1 MRDLITGQPPGGSEP
16 AVSPPSAAPRARRAG
31 LIEAGTAALTRALGR
46 RGRLQGLGL
55 LAGAG
60 LLVAAIVLLWQQH
73 ASVDVALASIR
84 SLPRSRL
91 VGLGLFLFGS
101 TLTGIVL
108 SGMMFSVLV
117 RRYGQVGVLEMQAL
131 IAAATLVN
139 HLPTRP
145 GSVGRVAYHRVVNAI
160 AIRHSVR
167 IVVQGLALSA
177 ATAVYCTAAAL
188 ASLKLRVPISLLLAA
203 PLPLMLVGLVGGDS
217 RGRFLLAA
225 LPRYGEALLL
235 AARYYVVF
243 SMIGTPIEA
252 PHAIAL
258 ASVSML
264 ASVVPVLG
272 SGLGLRT
279 WAVGLLAPTLAGVS
293 LEVGLIADLIGQAAE
308 LVIAIPA
315 GSLGVA
321 YLIRRQRRLGRA
333 ASPAPVRHS

>member
-1 MRDLITGQPPGGSEP
+1 
-16 AVSPPSAAPRARRAG
+16 
-31 LIEAGTAALTRALGR
+31 LTRALGGP
-46 RGRLQGLGL
+46 GRLQGLGL

-60 LLVAAIVLLWQQH
+60 LLVAAVILLWREH
-73 ASVDVALASIR
+73 ASVDLALASIR

-91 VGLGLFLFGS
+91 AGLGLFLFGS
-101 TLTGIVL
+101 TLTSIVL
-108 SGMMFSVLV
+108 SGMTFSILV
-117 RRYGQVGVLEMQAL
+117 RRYGQVSVLEMQAL

-139 HLPTRP
+139 HLPTRL
-145 GSVGRVAYHRVVNAI
+145 GAVGRVAYHRAVNAI

-167 IVVQGLALSA
+167 IVVEGLALSA

-188 ASLKLRVPISLLLAA
+188 ASMKLRVPVSLLLAL

-217 RGRFLLAA
+217 RSRFLLAA

-243 SMIGTPIEA
+243 SMIGAPIDA
-252 PHAIAL
+252 PPAIAL
-258 ASVSML
+258 ACVSML

-272 SGLGLRT
+272 NGLGLRP

-293 LEVGLIADLIGQAAE
+293 VEVGLIADLIGRAAE

-321 YLIRRQRRLGRA
+321 YLVRRQRRLGQA